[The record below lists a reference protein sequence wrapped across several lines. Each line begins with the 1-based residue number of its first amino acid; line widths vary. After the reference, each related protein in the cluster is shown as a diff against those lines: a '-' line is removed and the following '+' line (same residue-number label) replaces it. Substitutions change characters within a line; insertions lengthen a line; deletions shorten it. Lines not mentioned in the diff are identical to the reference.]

1 MLDNDSL
8 LLRVLQR
15 WMGVAQ
21 DETNQEV
28 EALQQ
33 LLMTT
38 ADPAKLLAMMGQRVA
53 SAAQSSGAAGQSGVD
68 PYRILGLD
76 RSASDDEVKH
86 RYRELLLK
94 LHPDTAG
101 VEGTETLLQL
111 VMVAYSQI
119 ERERGWR

>member
-1 MLDNDSL
+1 MLENESL
-8 LLRVLQR
+8 LLRILKR
-15 WMGVAQ
+15 WRGVAQ

-38 ADPAKLLAMMGQRVA
+38 VDPAKLLAMMGPIVT
-53 SAAQSSGAAGQSGVD
+53 SATQAAGMAGQSGVD
-68 PYRILGLD
+68 PYRVLGLD
-76 RSASDDEVKH
+76 RSASDDDVKH
-86 RYRELLLK
+86 RYRELLHK

-101 VEGTETLLQL
+101 VDGTETLLQL

-119 ERERGWR
+119 EIERGWR